1 MSAGEMQLR
10 FGSCDVAQNGAEYKL
25 TGTNTAGAQV
35 LHTAVNSSGYTDVLT
50 IEAKVVGAPG
60 HDPSITLLLPE
71 TGGTYVEM
79 KINLLENGGPRVI
92 LDTWSV
98 RGGLIVKAYTSDASN
113 VVVKVD
119 VQRYQEQ

>member
-10 FGSCDVAQNGAEYKL
+10 FGSCDTAQNGAEYVL
-25 TGTNTAGAQV
+25 TATTTGAAQV
-35 LHTAVNSSGYTDVLT
+35 LHTAINSSGYTDVLT

-60 HDPSITLLLPE
+60 HDPSVTLLLPE
-71 TGGTYVEM
+71 TGGGYVEM
-79 KINLLENGGPRVI
+79 KVNLLENGGPRVI

-98 RGGLIVKAYTSDASN
+98 RGGLIVKAYTSDN
-113 VVVKVD
+113 GKVIVKVD